1 MIILIGT
8 KQRGACCVLI
18 LFGTLLEPIAS
29 WLRRR
34 VATGA
39 RSHPACR
46 AASCVLAFRP
56 LTRLMVAGSASGSVS
71 ATAADSGG
79 HKGD

>member
-18 LFGTLLEPIAS
+18 LFGTLLEPIAR

-39 RSHPACR
+39 RSHPARR
-46 AASCVLAFRP
+46 AQAVCSRFVF
-56 LTRLMVAGSASGSVS
+56 
-71 ATAADSGG
+71 
-79 HKGD
+79 